1 MTVPNPV
8 TADGAGSTLLQAER
22 RQWPRLSTADHGGLI
37 PVDLGDGVGI
47 VLDISAG
54 GLLVHSLD
62 RLSPGSPLRV
72 KLWMPEST
80 ERLIASARVV
90 WTGGDGR
97 VGLKLLDR
105 AADWSEKIAALLGP
119 ELPLE
124 NAPATMSSSDFNTAT
139 SGASMIATEEP
150 APVADSN
157 RESVEDDFEVYV
169 EQAMSISD
177 AEGAALA
184 LDCGDGVYCVASA
197 GRAPAVGTRMS
208 PVSGVSGECYRTAK
222 AVHCDDAEHDQRIS
236 AEAAR
241 QLNLRSIAAVPVLR
255 EGKAIGVLQVLSS
268 RPGAFAAVHF
278 ELLEY
283 IAAQA
288 VRKAQGGKPEQH
300 ESDIAAAQSNAPT
313 PAVEMK
319 SECLEAPAAV
329 PEREDDQP
337 RVELAPQVAEAVEAP
352 PDPEPRPA
360 ETVRPTSIPTNV
372 PRAFHV
378 EPVRASD
385 APISAPT
392 FASLSTEEPNQVWL
406 WTIAVLLVLALVAV
420 LAWYLV

>member
-1 MTVPNPV
+1 MMTVPNPV
-8 TADGAGSTLLQAER
+8 TANGAGSSLLHAER
-22 RQWPRLSTADHGGLI
+22 RQSPRFSTADHGGLI

-72 KLWMPEST
+72 KLWMPESP

-105 AADWSEKIAALLGP
+105 TADWNEKIAALLGP

-124 NAPATMSSSDFNTAT
+124 SAPEDAANSDLNTAT
-139 SGASMIATEEP
+139 PDASMITTEQP
-150 APVADSN
+150 ALVAVSN
-157 RESVEDDFEVYV
+157 GESGEDNFDVYV

-177 AEGAALA
+177 ADGAALA

-236 AEAAR
+236 AAAAR
-241 QLNLRSIAAVPVLR
+241 QLNLRSIAGVPVLR

-268 RPGAFAAVHF
+268 RPGAFAAIHF

-288 VRKAQGGKPEQH
+288 VRKAQGCNPEQQ
-300 ESDIAAAQSNAPT
+300 ESDMAAAAPAGET
-313 PAVEMK
+313 LK
-319 SECLEAPAAV
+319 SECLEAPAVV
-329 PEREDDQP
+329 PEPEHQP
-337 RVELAPQVAEAVEAP
+337 PRLELAPRVAEIVQARP
-352 PDPEPRPA
+352 GPQPRPA
-360 ETVRPTSIPTNV
+360 ETVRPTSIPPTP

-378 EPVRASD
+378 DLAHVGDASM
-385 APISAPT
+385 SAPA

-406 WTIAVLLVLALVAV
+406 WTIAALLVLALIAV
-420 LAWYLV
+420 LGWYLV